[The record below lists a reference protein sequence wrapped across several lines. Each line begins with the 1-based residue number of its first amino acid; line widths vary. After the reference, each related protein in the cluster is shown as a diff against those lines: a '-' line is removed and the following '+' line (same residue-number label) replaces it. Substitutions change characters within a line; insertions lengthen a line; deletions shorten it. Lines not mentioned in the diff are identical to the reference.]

1 MDISHNS
8 FRQLFA
14 GVFRG
19 LRRLECLVLSDGQL
33 KYLDEHAFDGLEM
46 LNELILNNNQLSSIY
61 LELFQ
66 SISNIHVSYANFLR
80 IQLIFANFLLVFDII
95 YESFL

>member
-1 MDISHNS
+1 M
-8 FRQLFA
+8 FA

-33 KYLDEHAFDGLEM
+33 APMASDGREM
-46 LNELILNNNQLSSIY
+46 LNNNQLSSIY

-80 IQLIFANFLLVFDII
+80 IQLIFANFFASLEHI
-95 YESFL
+95 YETFLWIKEFKININCYEL